1 MVWGRQI
8 SPCSLGCKKA
18 ICWLQAYAKR
28 TADPRVKPRVQEW
41 RQLCK
46 PQGGVFI
53 ASVAEPASEPKL
65 LTAFTGSGFC
75 GVNCAALGIARL
87 SFLICK
93 GGLLPWSSECFRG
106 VVPTTSGF
114 KKKCRIPVLRLG
126 TVNRTSHSEPA
137 DPTGPLSWT
146 PRDLEQGGT
155 CIPGL

>member
-8 SPCSLGCKKA
+8 RPCSLGCKKA

-28 TADPRVKPRVQEW
+28 TADPRVKPRVREW

-53 ASVAEPASEPKL
+53 ASEPKL
-65 LTAFTGSGFC
+65 LTFTGSGFC
-75 GVNCAALGIARL
+75 GVNGVALGIARL

-93 GGLLPWSSECFRG
+93 WGLLPWSSECFRG
-106 VVPTTSGF
+106 VVPATPGF
-114 KKKCRIPVLRLG
+114 KKKCRIPVLREG

-137 DPTGPLSWT
+137 DPTRPFSWA
-146 PRDLEQGGT
+146 PRDLGQGGT